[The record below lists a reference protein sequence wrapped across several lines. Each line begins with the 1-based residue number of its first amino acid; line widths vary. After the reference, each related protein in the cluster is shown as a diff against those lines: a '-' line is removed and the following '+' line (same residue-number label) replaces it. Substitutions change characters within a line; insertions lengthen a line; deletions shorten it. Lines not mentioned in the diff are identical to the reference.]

1 LLDTSLVKQN
11 EFLSRIHHFYLV
23 TDPSI
28 MKHSFLIIGILM
40 ISILSHAQT
49 ANEKAA
55 VMVPIDQLFKG
66 MKLGDSAM
74 VHAAFSKTIAMATVS
89 INKEGAPSI
98 NHESSLVGFLK
109 AVGTPHPDVW
119 NEVIW
124 DTQILI
130 DGNMA
135 QAWAPYAF
143 YVGKKFSHCGVDAFQ
158 LFKGADGAWKI
169 FHLADTRQK
178 VGCNIPKKISAQFE

>member
-1 LLDTSLVKQN
+1 MKQI
-11 EFLSRIHHFYLV
+11 FLAFGL
-23 TDPSI
+23 
-28 MKHSFLIIGILM
+28 MM
-40 ISILSHAQT
+40 ISTWSLAQT
-49 ANEKAA
+49 ASEKEG
-55 VMVPIDQLFKG
+55 VMKPIDQLFNG

-74 VHAAFSKTIAMATVS
+74 VHSAFTKKVSMATVS
-89 INKEGAPSI
+89 INKEGKSAI
-98 NHESSLVGFLK
+98 THESTLDGFLK
-109 AVGTPHPDVW
+109 AIGTPHPEVW

-124 DTQILI
+124 DTQIQI

-158 LFKGADGAWKI
+158 LFKGPDGVWKI

-178 VGCNIPKKISAQFE
+178 EGCTVPAKISDQFK